1 MNIGAFYI
9 RTNEDSVMSDG
20 PVRIS
25 RKEFSSD
32 EILSRLDDGQRVIV
46 TTGAFGIEK
55 EITLR
60 KNEDTYVC
68 DTGFKLMSY
77 DDRDG
82 MKQCI
87 ERLRLADPDSD
98 E

>member
-1 MNIGAFYI
+1 MPP
-9 RTNEDSVMSDG
+9 E

-25 RKEFSSD
+25 RKE
-32 EILSRLDDGQRVIV
+32 LSADDVIDRLDEGQRVIV
-46 TTGAFGIEK
+46 VLEVFGVER
-55 EITLR
+55 EVTLR
-60 KNEDTYVC
+60 KTSTEYVC
-68 DTGFKLMSY
+68 DTGFKLMTY

-87 ERLRLADPDSD
+87 ERLRLARA